1 MIIKIREW
9 VKRNAF
15 MVGLL
20 AYSIGLLLIVQ
31 GLVIM
36 VG

>member
-1 MIIKIREW
+1 MIIKIRKW

-20 AYSIGLLLIVQ
+20 AYAIGLLIIVQ